1 MKRVCAFCNTVIN
14 PGDSPGEPVSHG
26 ICNDCS
32 LRALSR
38 LGIDI
43 ARYIDM
49 PGAPVILVNKDVR
62 IHDVS
67 FEAVR
72 FIGRPLDPI
81 LGILAG
87 GTQGCTHAGQPGGCG
102 RTVWCSGCAIR
113 NAVRT
118 TYETGERSTGV
129 SLYSSREIRK
139 RPGRSISSSQQEK
152 RGPSSLSASNRLTQA
167 PWRPPRYNGTKEKL
181 FSRRYWSPVMMI
193 RTMSA
198 F

>member
-1 MKRVCAFCNTVIN
+1 
-14 PGDSPGEPVSHG
+14 
-26 ICNDCS
+26 
-32 LRALSR
+32 
-38 LGIDI
+38 
-43 ARYIDM
+43 M

-87 GTQGCTHAGQPGGCG
+87 RYQGCTHAGQPGGCG

-118 TYETGERSTGV
+118 TYETGRAGSDRRPAG
-129 SLYSSREIRK
+129 LQQEIRK

>member
-43 ARYIDM
+43 ATYVDM

-87 GTQGCTHAGQPGGCG
+87 GIRDVLTRDSPAVAEERSGVRAVQSGTLSAQPMKPA
-102 RTVWCSGCAIR
+102 S
-113 NAVRT
+113 
-118 TYETGERSTGV
+118 RSTGV
-129 SLYSSREIRK
+129 PLYSSREIRK

>member
-118 TYETGERSTGV
+118 TYETGEPVDRCLAVLQQGNPEETRPIDLLISTRKAGSIILV
-129 SLYSSREIRK
+129 SVE
-139 RPGRSISSSQQEK
+139 PVD
-152 RGPSSLSASNRLTQA
+152 ASTVETTA
-167 PWRPPRYNGTKEKL
+167 
-181 FSRRYWSPVMMI
+181 I
-193 RTMSA
+193 
-198 F
+198 